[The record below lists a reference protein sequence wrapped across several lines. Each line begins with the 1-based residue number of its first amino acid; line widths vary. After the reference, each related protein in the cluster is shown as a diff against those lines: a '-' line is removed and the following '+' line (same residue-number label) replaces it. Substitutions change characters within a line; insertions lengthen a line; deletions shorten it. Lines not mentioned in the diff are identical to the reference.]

1 MLKEH
6 VRILL
11 MEDDAGMAHLC
22 RKALE
27 RAGHTVDV
35 AADGEQGLA
44 MYNPDLHDVVALDH
58 VMPVYDGLEV
68 IRRLSARG
76 PLPPIVMVT
85 GAGNERTAVEAMKLG
100 AYDYVVKDTEAV
112 YLDLLPAVIAQAI
125 RRQYA
130 EERVRLAAK
139 VFENAAEGIVVTDPR
154 GRIVSVNRAFAD
166 VTGYSAEEVVGKD
179 IRLFKSGLHDEKF
192 YLEIWA
198 ALTETGGW
206 HGEIWNRRKNGEV
219 YPAWLTLSAAK
230 DERGRTSHYAGI
242 LMDVT
247 TQKQAEDY
255 LRHQATHDPLT
266 DLPNRE
272 LFRDRVTQALALAR
286 REKRMAAVM
295 LLDLDRFKPIND
307 TLGHASGDR
316 VLQGVARRL
325 LSCLRDCDTAAR
337 LGGDEFAVLL
347 QEITTG
353 EDAAPVAQRLL
364 DALAKPFILS
374 GREYSISASIGISLY
389 PAHGATASAL
399 LSSADSAMYRAKE
412 RRNCCALFRPAAPV
426 RV

>member
-1 MLKEH
+1 M
-6 VRILL
+6 
-11 MEDDAGMAHLC
+11 
-22 RKALE
+22 
-27 RAGHTVDV
+27 
-35 AADGEQGLA
+35 
-44 MYNPDLHDVVALDH
+44 
-58 VMPVYDGLEV
+58 
-68 IRRLSARG
+68 
-76 PLPPIVMVT
+76 
-85 GAGNERTAVEAMKLG
+85 
-100 AYDYVVKDTEAV
+100 
-112 YLDLLPAVIAQAI
+112 
-125 RRQYA
+125 
-130 EERVRLAAK
+130 RLAAK
-139 VFENAAEGIVVTDPR
+139 VFENAAEGIMVTDPQ
-154 GRIVSVNRAFAD
+154 GRIVSVNRAFAA
-166 VTGYSAEEVVGKD
+166 VTGYAAEEVVGKD
-179 IRLFKSGLHDEKF
+179 VRLFKSGLHDEKF

-219 YPAWLTLSAAK
+219 YPAWLTLSVVK
-230 DERGRTSHYAGI
+230 DERGRTTHYAGI

-247 TQKQAEDY
+247 SQKQAEDY

-286 REKRMAAVM
+286 REKRIAAVM
-295 LLDLDRFKPIND
+295 LLDLDHFKPIND
-307 TLGHASGDR
+307 TLGHAAGDR

-325 LSCLRDCDTAAR
+325 LASLRDCDTAAR

-364 DALAKPFILS
+364 DALAKPFVLS

-399 LSSADSAMYRAKE
+399 LSGADSAMYRAKE
-412 RRNCCALFRPAAPV
+412 RRNCYAVFRPGAPV

>member
-1 MLKEH
+1 
-6 VRILL
+6 
-11 MEDDAGMAHLC
+11 
-22 RKALE
+22 
-27 RAGHTVDV
+27 
-35 AADGEQGLA
+35 
-44 MYNPDLHDVVALDH
+44 
-58 VMPVYDGLEV
+58 
-68 IRRLSARG
+68 
-76 PLPPIVMVT
+76 
-85 GAGNERTAVEAMKLG
+85 
-100 AYDYVVKDTEAV
+100 
-112 YLDLLPAVIAQAI
+112 
-125 RRQYA
+125 
-130 EERVRLAAK
+130 
-139 VFENAAEGIVVTDPR
+139 
-154 GRIVSVNRAFAD
+154 
-166 VTGYSAEEVVGKD
+166 
-179 IRLFKSGLHDEKF
+179 
-192 YLEIWA
+192 
-198 ALTETGGW
+198 
-206 HGEIWNRRKNGEV
+206 
-219 YPAWLTLSAAK
+219 
-230 DERGRTSHYAGI
+230 
-242 LMDVT
+242 
-247 TQKQAEDY
+247 
-255 LRHQATHDPLT
+255 
-266 DLPNRE
+266 
-272 LFRDRVTQALALAR
+272 
-286 REKRMAAVM
+286 MAAVM